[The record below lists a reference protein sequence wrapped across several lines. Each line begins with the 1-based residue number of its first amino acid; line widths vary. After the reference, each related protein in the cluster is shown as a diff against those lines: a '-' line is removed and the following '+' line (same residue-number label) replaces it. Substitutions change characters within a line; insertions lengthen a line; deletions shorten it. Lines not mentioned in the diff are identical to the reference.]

1 MERIQEDEDV
11 YNQLLQASDIIPD
24 EYDGSYEL
32 VREGV
37 KAFSTVPISKL
48 DVTDLDA
55 LWYLCAGADETS
67 VQHRQ
72 SLLEKSHLQKTELSR
87 MVGLLDEIW
96 KKAVGGMYSKRQT
109 GDNGA
114 VGMFSTATATFN
126 RKIVEHQR
134 AAQEFIPM
142 VIAISR
148 ESDEEK
154 ILSIAEQYLK
164 TGWKGLKTGTISPF
178 LHCLKPDTFP
188 IINGKQGMGTTV
200 YASLGIT
207 LTQPNEASTYVANV
221 RKIRDFRNTHFSFK
235 NYRVM
240 DLVEISPKVTQTFDI
255 SPNDWF
261 PAPEIYSPE
270 ISTEK
275 WIELLKNPDIFSENA
290 LQILKRLR
298 DYGGEATCTEL
309 SNTYGESANYY
320 NSGSSRLAKRIWKA
334 TNCPL
339 LPNDNNENSRWWP
352 ILYKGKYAE
361 KERKGTYVW
370 KLRPEL
376 AAALEY
382 LFPVEPNQFKQN
394 SPQNMILYGPPGT
407 GKTYST
413 VLHAIS
419 ILEGK
424 DVTAEPYDSLLGR
437 YNQYKKEG
445 RIASVTFHQ
454 SYGYEEFV
462 EGIKPVLGTG
472 ETPSLTYT
480 IEDGTFKAFCERAK
494 TANVLEIPPHLL
506 NTSPTVWKV
515 KLNWFQDNT
524 FKKDCIENNHI
535 SILFY
540 KPKNYRS
547 EFYDIFANEMQIGDI
562 VLSPYTDEENG
573 MGSIEEIDAIGVV
586 TGPAEDPIHVKP
598 EFVKDFVDKKSI
610 YSSSRS
616 IYWVAKNIRKNIVNY
631 NNNRYLATNPMY
643 RIPNMTL
650 ETVKEIVTQLRT
662 VSSKPHVFIIDEI
675 NRGNISKIFGE
686 LITLIEPT
694 KRLGEREGTTVQ
706 LPYSKQEFGVPSNI
720 YLLGTMN
727 TADRSLALLDTA
739 LRRRFTF
746 VEMLPEPDL
755 LRDIIIEGINL
766 ADILKK
772 MNERIEILYDR
783 EHTLGHAYFM
793 PLKDS
798 PTLEHLAEIFSTKII
813 PLLQEYFYC
822 DYEKIRLILGDN
834 QVDNTDSTAFI
845 HRIRADSQTLFGKF
859 VEDIAE
865 YRYVINKPAFRLPA
879 AYQKIVS
886 SEEK

>member
-339 LPNDNNENSRWWP
+339 LPNDKNENSRWWP

-454 SYGYEEFV
+454 SYGYEDFV
-462 EGIKPVLGTG
+462 EGIKPVISTG
-472 ETPSLTYT
+472 ETPSLAYI
-480 IEDGTFKAFCERAK
+480 IEDGTFKTFCSRAR
-494 TANVLEIPPHLL
+494 TVNVLEIPPHLL
-506 NTSPTVWKV
+506 NSSPTIWKV
-515 KLNWFQDNT
+515 SLYGAGENAVKT
-524 FKKDCIENNHI
+524 DCFENNRIRI
-535 SILFY
+535 SVYESDDNGKTILNAFMN
-540 KPKNYRS
+540 KMR
-547 EFYDIFANEMQIGDI
+547 IGDV
-562 VLSPYTDEENG
+562 VLSLYSNK
-573 MGSIEEIDAIGVV
+573 EIDGIGII
-586 TGPAEDPIHVKP
+586 TGPAEDLDDV
-598 EFVKDFVDKKSI
+598 ET
-610 YSSSRS
+610 YRRSRPVH
-616 IYWVAKNIRKNIVNY
+616 WVATNIRVNILTY
-631 NNNRYLATNPMY
+631 NDNKVLTTGTVY
-643 RIPNMTL
+643 RLPSMTL

-746 VEMLPEPDL
+746 VEMLPEPDQ

-766 ADILKK
+766 ANILKK

-822 DYEKIRLILGDN
+822 DYEKIRLVLGDN